1 MTLFL
6 DSFDE
11 GAYIKDQRD
20 HLIENIWSLIGE
32 HSKIIVTCRTNYITS
47 TQDLMWFSKNKHE
60 MRVMYLAPFN
70 YQNKKIDLIG
80 TKYFLEK
87 RIGLN
92 SNNLNIYLDFV
103 QKPEI
108 VLLLDSGFMVNIIL
122 TYLPR
127 LLEAYEN

>member
-1 MTLFL
+1 MNRETDILVAINYLNNALDTVIDIKKRDLTLFL

-32 HSKIIVTCRTNYITS
+32 HSKIIVACRTNYITS

-70 YQNKKIDLIG
+70 YQNK
-80 TKYFLEK
+80 
-87 RIGLN
+87 
-92 SNNLNIYLDFV
+92 
-103 QKPEI
+103 
-108 VLLLDSGFMVNIIL
+108 
-122 TYLPR
+122 
-127 LLEAYEN
+127 